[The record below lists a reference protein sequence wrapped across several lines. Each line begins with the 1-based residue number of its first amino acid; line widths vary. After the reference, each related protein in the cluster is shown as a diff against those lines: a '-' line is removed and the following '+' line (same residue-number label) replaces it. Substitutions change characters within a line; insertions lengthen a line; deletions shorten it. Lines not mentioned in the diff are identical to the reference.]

1 MLEQKFLELLQF
13 DKIKSLLH
21 LACYSETAKAMCAQ
35 LEPSAEFEK
44 VYPLLKQTQELVNII
59 NTNNYFPSVEHEEIR
74 KELNLLGLDGA
85 TLHETQLLKVQKS
98 TAVANSMLRFV
109 INRKL
114 ELPFIYDSAKEL
126 NPLVAV
132 EESIEAVIDNEGQV
146 KSNASPELAKI
157 RREINEKKRESD
169 KRFYNYLNQLK
180 KLGYLRDNEEGY
192 YNGRRTLAVLVEY
205 KAEVHGFVHSKSETG
220 KTIFIEPSAT
230 IAINNE
236 VAELEIDEQ
245 REINRILRELCATL
259 KPYAFAL
266 KQNFNFLN
274 YCDFLKAKALLA
286 SSLKAVLPEINPN
299 QELTVIDARHPLLYL
314 QNLKSSKK
322 TIPLSLQLNGKQR
335 MIVISGPNAGGKTI
349 ALKTIGLLQ
358 LMLQSGLLIPVSE
371 ASVYSFFDK
380 ILVDIGDTQSIENE
394 LSTYSA
400 KLVSMTHILNN
411 ANEKTL
417 VLLDEFGSGTDPELG
432 SAVAE
437 AVLENLVESK
447 TRGVINSHFGNIKLL
462 TDKLEGAVNASML
475 FDIELLEPKYMLSIG
490 EPGSSYTFEVAE
502 KVGFPKKLIEV
513 AKQKI
518 NTDQLRL
525 NRLIAEVQN
534 QKNKLADELQELEH
548 QIFLKKIAKE
558 KYHTLF
564 DTWQEKINRERERKI
579 ELSKLADFGQKYL
592 RLMSDW
598 NERKDRKE
606 IIKRFIDG
614 ITAETKKQELLAKQK
629 KLDIYAEKK
638 IAKIK
643 PVLKVGSKVKILN
656 GKEVG
661 VVEQIKDEKVFIKFG
676 LMKMTVG
683 MQNLVLVE

>member
-13 DKIKSLLH
+13 DKIKGLLQ
-21 LACYSETAKAMCAQ
+21 LACYGEAAKAMCAQ
-35 LEPSAEFEK
+35 LTPSNDFEQ
-44 VYPLLKQTQELVNII
+44 VYPLLKQAQELTNIVNA
-59 NTNNYFPSVEHEEIR
+59 NNYFPSVEHEDVT
-74 KELNLLGLDGA
+74 KELNLLSLDGA
-85 TLHETQLLKVQKS
+85 ALHESQLVKVQKS
-98 TAVANSMLRFV
+98 TAVANSMLRFI
-109 INRKL
+109 INRKP
-114 ELPFIYDSAKEL
+114 ELPFIYDCAKEL
-126 NPLVAV
+126 RPLIMV
-132 EESIEAVIDNEGQV
+132 EEAIESIIDNEGQV
-146 KSNASPELAKI
+146 KSNASFELAKI
-157 RREINEKKRESD
+157 RKEINEKKRESD
-169 KRFYNYLNQLK
+169 KRFYNNLNQLK

-205 KAEVHGFVHSKSETG
+205 KTEVHGFVHSKSETG

-245 REINRILRELCATL
+245 REINRILRELCASL
-259 KPYAFAL
+259 KPYVFAL

-286 SSLKAVLPEINPN
+286 SSLKAVLPEINSE
-299 QELTVIDARHPLLYL
+299 QELNVIEARHPLLFL

-322 TIPLSLQLNGKQR
+322 TIPLSLQLNFKQR
-335 MIVISGPNAGGKTI
+335 MTVISGPNAGGKTI

-371 ASVYSFFDK
+371 SSVYSFFDK

-447 TRGVINSHFGNIKLL
+447 TRGVITSHFGNIKLL
-462 TDKLEGAVNASML
+462 TDKLDGAVNASML
-475 FDIELLEPKYMLSIG
+475 FDLELLEPKYMLSIG

-534 QKNKLADELQELEH
+534 QKNKLADELQTLEH
-548 QIFLKKIAKE
+548 ETFLKKIAKE
-558 KYHTLF
+558 KYHALF

-629 KLDIYAEKK
+629 KLDVYAEKK
-638 IAKIK
+638 IARIK
-643 PVLKVGSKVKILN
+643 PALKVGSKVKILN
-656 GKEVG
+656 GKEIG
-661 VVEQIKDEKVFIKFG
+661 IVEQIKDEKVFIKFG
-676 LMKMTVG
+676 LMKMTIG

>member
-114 ELPFIYDSAKEL
+114 ELPFIYDCAKEL

-286 SSLKAVLPEINPN
+286 SSLKAVLPEINSN

-447 TRGVINSHFGNIKLL
+447 TRGVITSHFGNIKLL

-525 NRLIAEVQN
+525 NSLIAEVQN

-592 RLMSDW
+592 RLMNDW

>member
-13 DKIKSLLH
+13 DKIKGLLQ
-21 LACYSETAKAMCAQ
+21 LACYGETAKTMCAQ

-44 VYPLLKQTQELVNII
+44 VYPLLKQTQELANII
-59 NTNNYFPSVEHEEIR
+59 NTNNYFPSVEHEEVR

-109 INRKL
+109 NNRKF
-114 ELPFIYDSAKEL
+114 ELPFIYDCAKEL
-126 NPLVAV
+126 NPLVVV
-132 EESIEAVIDNEGQV
+132 EELIEAVIDNEGQV
-146 KSNASPELAKI
+146 KSNASPELGKI
-157 RREINEKKRESD
+157 RKEINEKRRESD

-245 REINRILRELCATL
+245 REINRILRELCTSL

-274 YCDFLKAKALLA
+274 YCDFLKAKALMA
-286 SSLKAVLPEINPN
+286 SSLKAVLPEINQN
-299 QELTVIDARHPLLYL
+299 QELTVIEARHPLLYL

-322 TIPLSLQLNGKQR
+322 TIPLSLQLNSKQR

-371 ASVYSFFDK
+371 TSVYSFFDK

-447 TRGVINSHFGNIKLL
+447 TRGVITSHFGNIKLL

-475 FDIELLEPKYMLSIG
+475 FDIELLEPKYMLSVG

-534 QKNKLADELQELEH
+534 QKNKLADELQKLEH
-548 QIFLKKIAKE
+548 ETFLKKIAKE

-629 KLDIYAEKK
+629 KLDVYAEKK
-638 IAKIK
+638 IARIK
-643 PVLKVGSKVKILN
+643 PALKVGSKVKILN

>member
-35 LEPSAEFEK
+35 LEPSSEFEK

-286 SSLKAVLPEINPN
+286 SSLKAVLPEINSN

-447 TRGVINSHFGNIKLL
+447 TRGVITSHFGNIKLL

-525 NRLIAEVQN
+525 NSLIAEVQN

-592 RLMSDW
+592 RLMNDW